1 MGGYFFTG
9 VFILVIVGYKYSAE
23 IKGTVYRSDVAS
35 EVKKMSQSESKTW
48 KTSEFKSLP
57 VEAKQDLDK
66 VTVKE
71 ADLPIKLDGKVW
83 QFFASLWE
91 RLSSGFSSLFL
102 ISFPIHIDTISTG
115 LPIVYFIFVCLFVC
129 LFDLILYVPST
140 IFQLNR
146 DRSSWVEPVL
156 S

>member
-1 MGGYFFTG
+1 MNIKLLTEQHLELLSFKGGCTGSSESTLVKMTHCWKSHVTAQICLMDPWELIYFFTG

-35 EVKKMSQSESKTW
+35 EVKKMSQSEPKTW

-71 ADLPIKLDGKVW
+71 ADLPIKLDGKV
-83 QFFASLWE
+83 
-91 RLSSGFSSLFL
+91 
-102 ISFPIHIDTISTG
+102 
-115 LPIVYFIFVCLFVC
+115 
-129 LFDLILYVPST
+129 
-140 IFQLNR
+140 
-146 DRSSWVEPVL
+146 
-156 S
+156 